1 MGKSETSRPGRESL
15 KNQLLDLVRPPI
27 TDRRFWM
34 TQTLVAVVLLVHLGS
49 GLASSLGRIP
59 AVGLV
64 WILFLL
70 VPIFYSRNVFGL
82 GASLA
87 VALEGIVFSIPQE
100 LLLPQGRSQQW
111 GAWSIWSIWGVLSVF
126 LVTAVLLGERFDKQR
141 EHHEAEMAAELLRTE
156 QRFQLAFA
164 NNIAGMLISDL
175 DGRPLVVNNSF
186 CNMVGRDSEEI
197 ITLGSEAFTF
207 HDDQGIGVEASAQ
220 MLGGVRPQ
228 TIYTK
233 RYVHKDGRIVWAEIS
248 RSLARDKMGNPQY
261 FISSIRDI
269 TEERSLLAQ
278 LSYQAMHDPLTGLAN
293 RLEFE
298 DRLANALAR
307 SDEGNKNVA
316 VFLIDLDEFKDVND
330 TFGHQVGDDLLIEVS
345 RRLERVARPTDILCR
360 FGGDEFLYLGEAIT
374 DSREAEAIARRLL
387 SVFDEPFVIGEE
399 HLDQAASIGVAICVG
414 DESSPDLLRDA
425 DTALSDAKRQGKNC
439 HVLFRPEMRDQ
450 VSSRIG
456 LVQELRRSLEAGEI
470 EMHYQPIVD
479 LISSQTVGFEGL
491 MRWKHPE
498 LGWVPPY
505 VFIPLA
511 EQSKLIY
518 DLGFFALNEAVREA
532 ASWRHIE
539 QREHQPYIAVNLSPR
554 QFHDPEL
561 IAKIKKIL
569 NANQLEPTRLV
580 LEITEGAA
588 FIDIDS
594 AERIAFRL
602 RQLGVSLAIDDF
614 GTGYSSLSYFTV
626 LRPSILKI
634 DQSFLSRAHESA
646 NGERLLGAIVAIG
659 KSLDAKVVAEGI
671 ETFPQLELLRRLGCD
686 FGQGYLFSPAARSGN
701 LSDLLESVSSPGSS
715 SPPAPRKWQQF
726 QTLTERTRLPRGK
739 RGMGVSRRDSVNGE
753 AGQDGHGAE

>member
-1 MGKSETSRPGRESL
+1 MKKSETSRPGRESL
-15 KNQLLDLVRPPI
+15 KNQLLDMMRPPLS
-27 TDRRFWM
+27 DRRFWM
-34 TQTLVAVVLLVHLGS
+34 TQSLIAVALLVHLGS
-49 GLASSLGRIP
+49 GLASSLGKIP
-59 AVGLV
+59 VVSLV
-64 WILFLL
+64 WLLFLL
-70 VPIFYSRNVFGL
+70 VPIFYSRNAFGL

-111 GAWSIWSIWGVLSVF
+111 GAWSIWSIWGILSVF
-126 LVTAVLLGERFDKQR
+126 LVAAVLLGERFDTER
-141 EHHEAEMAAELLRTE
+141 SLHEAEMAAELLRTE

-175 DGRPLVVNNSF
+175 GGHALVVNNAF

-197 ITLGSEAFTF
+197 ITLGSEVFTF

-220 MLGGVRPQ
+220 MLSGERPQ

-248 RSLARDKMGNPQY
+248 RSLARDKSGNPQY

-307 SDEGNKNVA
+307 GGEGNKNLA

-330 TFGHQVGDDLLIEVS
+330 TFGHQVGDDLLVEVS
-345 RRLERVARPTDILCR
+345 RRLEKVACPTDVLCR

-374 DSREAEAIARRLL
+374 DSKEAEAIARRLL
-387 SVFDEPFVIGEE
+387 GVFDEPFVIGEE
-399 HLDQAASIGVAICVG
+399 HLDQAASIGVAICTG

-439 HVLFRPEMRDQ
+439 YVLFRSEMRDQ

-456 LVQELRRSLEAGEI
+456 MVQELRRSLEAGEI

-479 LISSQTVGFEGL
+479 LISSQTIGFEGL
-491 MRWKHPE
+491 MRWNHPE
-498 LGWVPPY
+498 FGCVPPY

-532 ASWRHIE
+532 SSWRHIK
-539 QREHQPYIAVNLSPR
+539 QRDRQPYIAVNLSPR

-588 FIDIDS
+588 FIDMDS

-646 NGERLLGAIVAIG
+646 NGEQLLGAIVAIG

-671 ETFPQLELLRRLGCD
+671 ETISQLELLRRLGCD
-686 FGQGYLFSPAARSGN
+686 FGQGYLFSPAARSDD
-701 LSDLLESVSSPGSS
+701 LSDLLECVSSTSSS
-715 SPPAPRKWQQF
+715 SPPEPHKWQQF
-726 QTLTERTRLPRGK
+726 QILTERVRSPRGK
-739 RGMGVSRRDSVNGE
+739 RGIGVSRRDSINDE
-753 AGQDGHGAE
+753 AGQGGLGAE